1 MFKCF
6 GCLFQMIF
14 PDDSFGLLFQMI
26 ISDDYFGCL
35 FQITLPDDPFGLV
48 FQMTTSHASFRWL
61 LDDCLDLY
69 CLDCCLFRMAILDG
83 YSAWICSSEEVKW
96 KRGLDH
102 LLFNRRLRSS
112 TAPWN
117 LKQLLRNSMTDS
129 YFSDQFVFSDFS
141 DRFRF
146 ARPIYI
152 STNQFVFERRF
163 PTAELWPQS
172 PLMSNSD

>member
-1 MFKCF
+1 MFRMPVSDDFSRWLFRIIVPYDYF
-6 GCLFQMIF
+6 GRLFWMLI
-14 PDDSFGLLFQMI
+14 PDYTSRWPFWI
-26 ISDDYFGCL
+26 TVPDDYFGCL
-35 FQITLPDDPFGLV
+35 FQ
-48 FQMTTSHASFRWL
+48 MTFP
-61 LDDCLDLY
+61 DDCLDSY

-102 LLFNRRLRSS
+102 LLFNRRLSSS

-117 LKQLLRNSMTDS
+117 FKQPLRNSTTNS

-163 PTAELWPQS
+163 PTAELWPWS

>member
-6 GCLFQMIF
+6 GCLFQMTLSDYCSRWLFRTTILYAYSRLHF
-14 PDDSFGLLFQMI
+14 QMTFLDYCSRWLLRMPLSDDFSRWLFRFIMFGLLF
-26 ISDDYFGCL
+26 ISDGYF
-35 FQITLPDDPFGLV
+35 
-48 FQMTTSHASFRWL
+48 
-61 LDDCLDLY
+61 
-69 CLDCCLFRMAILDG
+69 
-83 YSAWICSSEEVKW
+83 AWICSSEEVKW

-117 LKQLLRNSMTDS
+117 FKQPLRNSTTNS

-152 STNQFVFERRF
+152 STNQFVFQQRF
-163 PTAELWPQS
+163 PTAELWRRS
-172 PLMSNSD
+172 PLTSNSD

>member
-1 MFKCF
+1 M
-6 GCLFQMIF
+6 LI
-14 PDDSFGLLFQMI
+14 PDYTSRWPFWI
-26 ISDDYFGCL
+26 TVPDDYFGCL
-35 FQITLPDDPFGLV
+35 FQ
-48 FQMTTSHASFRWL
+48 MTFP
-61 LDDCLDLY
+61 DDCLDSY

-117 LKQLLRNSMTDS
+117 FKQPLRNSTTNS

-152 STNQFVFERRF
+152 STNQFVFQQRF
-163 PTAELWPQS
+163 PTAELWRRS
-172 PLMSNSD
+172 PLTSNSD